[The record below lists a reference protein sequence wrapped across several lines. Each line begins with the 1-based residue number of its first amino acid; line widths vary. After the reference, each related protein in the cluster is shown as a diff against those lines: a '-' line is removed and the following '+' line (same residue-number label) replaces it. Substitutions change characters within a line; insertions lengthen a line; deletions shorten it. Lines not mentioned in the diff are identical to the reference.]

1 MGLAQLNERSRE
13 IFRLIVE
20 SYLSTRGT
28 LVGVVVL
35 VDVRRGLE
43 EEEHALLD
51 FVTALDVPALV
62 VATKIDKL
70 TRAERTHAERALAA
84 APVPVVAFSAV
95 TGEGVDEVWR
105 AIATWTRGHKR

>member
-1 MGLAQLNERSRE
+1 
-13 IFRLIVE
+13 
-20 SYLSTRGT
+20 
-28 LVGVVVL
+28 
-35 VDVRRGLE
+35 
-43 EEEHALLD
+43 
-51 FVTALDVPALV
+51 LDVPALV

-105 AIATWTRGHKR
+105 AIATWTGGHKR